1 MNTPISETM
10 LNEIKQSLLILVQ
23 PLIQYPL
30 LSPTDPMLVEVT
42 PLGAVFVQALAVMN
56 ASQKSYWTIR
66 SRGGDAVG
74 AEGSIIDSVK

>member
-42 PLGAVFVQALAVMN
+42 PLGAVVVQALAVMN
-56 ASQKSYWTIR
+56 ASQKSYWTNI

-74 AEGSIIDSVK
+74 AGGSIIDSVK